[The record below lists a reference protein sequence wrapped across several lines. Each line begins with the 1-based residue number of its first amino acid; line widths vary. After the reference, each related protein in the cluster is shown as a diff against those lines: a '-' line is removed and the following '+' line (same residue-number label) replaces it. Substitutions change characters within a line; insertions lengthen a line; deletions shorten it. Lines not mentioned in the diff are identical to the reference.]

1 MICRSYALPVGLS
14 SLTVTHKTVVLPALK
29 PKHIIFYHCILNYRK
44 IEPRSMNIAP

>member
-29 PKHIIFYHCILNYRK
+29 PKHIIFYHCILNYSESFFSHLS
-44 IEPRSMNIAP
+44 I